1 MSNGKRLKRNYFHS
15 GDGDVQE
22 ISKRFKK
29 GSNGSSP
36 KASRITREDD
46 RFDWKQEVAKIKLV
60 EEPKDFDRDNIG
72 DEDNGVNVIE
82 NL

>member
-29 GSNGSSP
+29 GSSP
-36 KASRITREDD
+36 KAARIARINREDED
-46 RFDWKQEVAKIKLV
+46 DHFDWKQEVAKI
-60 EEPKDFDRDNIG
+60 EPEPEDENKDFIDQ
-72 DEDNGVNVIE
+72 
-82 NL
+82 